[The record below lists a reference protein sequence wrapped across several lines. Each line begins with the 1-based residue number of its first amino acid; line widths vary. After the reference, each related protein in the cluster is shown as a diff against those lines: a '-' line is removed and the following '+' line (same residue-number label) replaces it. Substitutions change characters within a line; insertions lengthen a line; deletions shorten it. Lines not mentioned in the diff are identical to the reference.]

1 MQPSATRERDSNR
14 RSDIVIDGETWADL
28 KKQFATEL
36 SKTSPHE
43 NLGDKT
49 PRFTEP
55 HGKYLYA
62 RLSDVH
68 AHCAD
73 EWDNLTTVWL
83 SLTADEKDG
92 SGNWVHPLKHDDG
105 FRSNA
110 VKQALYRA
118 RRKLDLDQWAGLWVM
133 APRQTGYS
141 HKHYPLW
148 LDCPQSIEQIRS
160 AFEPV
165 IDSHVRAHSLASH
178 RGNPYPKAIQ
188 VRKDGDCDGILAEIG
203 RNIPEIGVETDVRNV
218 EENWKDAQRWAAFYW
233 HDDRI
238 RQYEL
243 GKFQEIAD
251 DARAEN
257 MPSGDWE
264 YGDGW
269 QE

>member
-1 MQPSATRERDSNR
+1 
-14 RSDIVIDGETWADL
+14 
-28 KKQFATEL
+28 
-36 SKTSPHE
+36 
-43 NLGDKT
+43 
-49 PRFTEP
+49 
-55 HGKYLYA
+55 
-62 RLSDVH
+62 
-68 AHCAD
+68 
-73 EWDNLTTVWL
+73 
-83 SLTADEKDG
+83 
-92 SGNWVHPLKHDDG
+92 
-105 FRSNA
+105 
-110 VKQALYRA
+110 
-118 RRKLDLDQWAGLWVM
+118 
-133 APRQTGYS
+133 
-141 HKHYPLW
+141 
-148 LDCPQSIEQIRS
+148 
-160 AFEPV
+160 
-165 IDSHVRAHSLASH
+165 LASH